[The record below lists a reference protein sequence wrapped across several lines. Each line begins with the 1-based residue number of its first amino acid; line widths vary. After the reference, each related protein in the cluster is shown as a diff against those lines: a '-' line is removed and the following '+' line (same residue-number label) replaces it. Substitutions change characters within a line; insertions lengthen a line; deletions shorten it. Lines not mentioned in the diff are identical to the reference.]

1 MLTILAAAALF
12 ASEPALA
19 DPPAR
24 YALELSIVRSGVT
37 TISTR
42 SVVIED
48 GSANISIV
56 DSERAFEMNASLSPV
71 QGDGDGE
78 QLALSLSITDGESQP
93 VEPNLVFDRGGTA
106 RVEIGNEDP
115 TGRMIDG
122 LTVNIT
128 PIAAPSAT
136 PPSRHLGPLT
146 PRPSAP

>member
-1 MLTILAAAALF
+1 MLTILAAVALF
-12 ASEPALA
+12 ATEPALA

-24 YALELSIVRSGVT
+24 YALELSIVRSGVA

-42 SVVIED
+42 SVVSEN

-56 DSERAFEMNASLSPV
+56 DSERAFEMNARLNSV
-71 QGDGDGE
+71 QGDGGGE
-78 QLALSLSITDGESQP
+78 QLALGLSITDGESEP

-106 RVEIGNEDP
+106 RVEIGIEDP

-128 PIAAPSAT
+128 PLAAPFAT
-136 PPSRHLGPLT
+136 HPAR
-146 PRPSAP
+146 

>member
-1 MLTILAAAALF
+1 MLTLLAAAALV
-12 ASEPALA
+12 ASGLA
-19 DPPAR
+19 ESELPAR

-56 DSERAFEMNASLSPV
+56 DSERAFEMTATLNAV
-71 QGDGDGE
+71 QGDGDSE
-78 QLALSLSITDGESQP
+78 QLALSLTITDGDSQP
-93 VEPNLVFDRGGTA
+93 IEPNLLFDRGETA

-122 LTVNIT
+122 LTLNIT
-128 PIAAPSAT
+128 PASTSPATHPVSPAAPNQ
-136 PPSRHLGPLT
+136 
-146 PRPSAP
+146 